1 MKNLLEILFFII
13 ISTLFLGV
21 FYAILE
27 AIFGKSVETDKIFLM
42 IFIILLCGFGVWAF
56 IRMLTVDKCIK
67 RQKILREMYSIPDE
81 ARDDD
86 EGVLCKNFHEA
97 IEKAIGSTSDATKLS
112 DLKQCQ
118 SVVTQLNK
126 GSQRCYPTWF
136 SPFSNI
142 NKAFRLTGCHIII
155 TDSEGKTI
163 KKIV

>member
-1 MKNLLEILFFII
+1 MKNLLEILFLILI
-13 ISTLFLGV
+13 PTLFLGV
-21 FYAILE
+21 LDAILE
-27 AIFGKSVETDKIFLM
+27 AIFGKSAETDLIFLI
-42 IFIILLCGFGVWAF
+42 IFIILLCGLALWAF

-67 RQKILREMYSIPDE
+67 RQKLLREMYFLPDE

-86 EGVLCKNFHEA
+86 KGVLCKNFQEVIAKA
-97 IEKAIGSTSDATKLS
+97 IESTSDATKLS